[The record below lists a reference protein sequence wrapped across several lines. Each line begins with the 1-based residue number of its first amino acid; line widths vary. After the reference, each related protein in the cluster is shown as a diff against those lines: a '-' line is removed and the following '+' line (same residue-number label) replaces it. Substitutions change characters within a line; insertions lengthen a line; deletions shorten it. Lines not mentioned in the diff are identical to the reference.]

1 MSNIIV
7 IAEVRSGTLKRP
19 SLEAV
24 TAAQELAKAV
34 NANEP
39 GCLQYVLCK
48 GEEPSTF
55 VFVEA
60 YKDAEAVEAHRKS
73 DHFRTLGRA
82 MGAFMDG
89 PPSIQRLTAA

>member
-1 MSNIIV
+1 MLFT
-7 IAEVRSGTLKRP
+7 IATIKAKAGS
-19 SLEAV
+19 EAEFEA
-24 TAAQELAKAV
+24 AAQELAKAV

-55 VFVEA
+55 YFVES

-89 PPSIQRLTAA
+89 PPSILRLTAA